1 MKYIFLDRDGVINEE
16 IGFLHKKEQLKLLQ
30 KSAEAIRMLNEEG
43 YKVIL
48 ITNQP
53 AVARGL
59 CSEET
64 VEEIHKELQSLLNKE
79 NAHIDS
85 FYYCPH
91 HPTEGKDPFFTKE
104 CTCRK
109 PQPGMIIKAKE
120 DHNIED
126 LSHSYIIGDRIS
138 DIKAGNLAGC
148 KTILVSTGYGLKDT
162 WNDAVPNYY
171 ARDLYHAVTDFVL
184 NENKRK
190 LFIAAGGKGTRLQA
204 IAKDIPKPMVPI
216 CGKPVLH
223 HLVDW
228 AKENNISEIIM
239 LSHHFPEKIT
249 EYFKDGKD
257 FGIKI
262 NHSIEPYPLGSGGPL
277 KYAEKYMDGSFIYL
291 SGDHLCTVNLE
302 KMIKFHKDKKA
313 KITVLVHESSHP
325 EDSDVLKIDENKK
338 VIKFISKTEDHTNA
352 GNLTNSGLCIIEP
365 EIMELIKEEKFD
377 LEPYLYPKILDS
389 QYNFFAYETNEF
401 MADMG
406 TPERLKK
413 CEDFLKSKMERV
425 LVTGACGMMGQ
436 HLLPLLQKK
445 GNYNILGTYFRP
457 TTNIKELPKDIKL
470 KELDVRD
477 YRAVRRVIEEFKPN
491 KILHL
496 AAQSYPTVSIDEPQY
511 TVDTNIRG
519 TINLFEAV
527 RELKLDPIIL
537 VACSSAEYGFVDEKD
552 VPVKETHPL
561 RPLHPYGVSKVGQD
575 LLSYQYFKNHGMKT
589 LRARIFNTTGPKKVN
604 DVCSD
609 FTKQAV
615 MIEKGLQEN
624 KFYVGNLEARRA
636 ITDVRDMIEAFLL
649 LMEKGEH
656 GEVYNISGEK
666 AYLIRDI
673 LNEIV
678 KKTNINPEIIVDPKL
693 LRPTDEKIIFGDNT
707 RLKLHTGW
715 EQKISIDQTLQD
727 MIEYWRK
734 VL

>member
-16 IGFLHKKEQLKLLQ
+16 KILLSKREELKLIPN
-30 KSAEAIRMLNEEG
+30 SAEAIALLNKEG
-43 YKVIL
+43 YKVIV

-53 AVARGL
+53 VVARGL
-59 CSEET
+59 CSEEG
-64 VEEIHKELQSLLNKE
+64 VEEIHLELQRMLLEK
-79 NAHIDS
+79 NAHIDA
-85 FYYCPH
+85 FYFCPH
-91 HPTEGKDPFFTKE
+91 HPTEGKNPFFTKP
-104 CTCRK
+104 CSCRK
-109 PQPGMIIKAKE
+109 PESGMIQKAKE
-120 DHNIED
+120 DFHIED
-126 LSHSYIIGDRIS
+126 LSSTYLIGDRIS
-138 DIKAGNLAGC
+138 DIKAGNLVGC
-148 KTILVSTGYGLKDT
+148 KTILVSTGYGQKDP
-162 WNDAVPNYY
+162 WNDATARYY
-171 ARDLYHAVTDFVL
+171 ARDLYHAVNDFVL
-184 NENKRK
+184 NEKKRK
-190 LFIAAGGKGTRLQA
+190 LFIAAGGKGTRLYPLT
-204 IAKDIPKPMVPI
+204 KDIPKPMVSI

-228 AKENNISEIIM
+228 AKENNIAEIIM

-249 EYFKDGKD
+249 DYFKDGKD

-262 NHSIEPYPLGSGGPL
+262 HHSIEPYPLGSGGPL
-277 KYAEKYMDGSFIYL
+277 KYGEKYIEGTSIYL
-291 SGDHLCTVNLE
+291 SGDHICKVNLNT
-302 KMIKFHKDKKA
+302 MFDFHKEKNA
-313 KITVLVHESSHP
+313 KITVLVHTSTHP
-325 EDSDVLKIDENKK
+325 WDSDVLKIDAKK
-338 VIKFISKTEDHTNA
+338 RVTHFIAKIQDHTNA
-352 GNLTNSGLCIIEP
+352 GNLTNAGLCIFEP
-365 EIMELIKEEKFD
+365 EIMSLIQEEKFD
-377 LEPYLYPKILDS
+377 LEPYLYPKLLES
-389 QYNFFAYETNEF
+389 EYSLYAYETEEF

-406 TPERLKK
+406 TPERIKK

-436 HLLPLLQKK
+436 HLLPLLLQK

-457 TTNIKELPKDIKL
+457 TTNLKELPKEVRI

-496 AAQSYPTVSIDEPQY
+496 AAQSYPTVSLDEPQY
-511 TVDTNIRG
+511 TADTNIRG
-519 TINLFEAV
+519 TINIFEAV
-527 RELKLDPIIL
+527 KDLHLDPIIL
-537 VACSSAEYGFVDEKD
+537 VACSSAEYGFVEEKD

-561 RPLHPYGVSKVGQD
+561 KPLHPYGVSKVGQD
-575 LLSYQYFKNHGMKT
+575 LLSYQYFKNYGMKT

-615 MIEKGLQEN
+615 LIEKGLQEN
-624 KFYVGNLEARRA
+624 KFYVGNLEAQRA

-666 AYLIRDI
+666 AYLIKDI
-673 LNEIV
+673 LDIILKE
-678 KKTNINPEIIVDPKL
+678 TNIHPEIIVDPKL

-707 RLKLHTGW
+707 RLKSHTGW
-715 EQKISIDQTLQD
+715 QQKIPIETTIKD
-727 MIEYWRK
+727 MLEYWRK

>member
-16 IGFLHKKEQLKLLQ
+16 IGFLHKKEQLKLIQ
-30 KSAEAIRMLNEEG
+30 NSAKAIALLNKEG
-43 YKVIL
+43 YKVIV

-59 CSEET
+59 CTEET
-64 VEEIHKELQSLLNKE
+64 VEEIHKELQQLLKKE
-79 NAHIDS
+79 NAYIDH

-91 HPTEGKDPFFTKE
+91 HPTEGQNPFFTKN
-104 CTCRK
+104 CYCRK
-109 PQPGMIIKAKE
+109 PKTGMIQKAKQ
-120 DHNIED
+120 DLNIED
-126 LSHSYIIGDRIS
+126 LSSSYLIGDRIS
-138 DIKAGNLAGC
+138 DIKTGSLMGC
-148 KTILVSTGYGLKDT
+148 KTILVSTGYGQKDS
-162 WNDAVPNYY
+162 WNDASADYY
-171 ARDLYHAVTDFVL
+171 AKDLYHAVKDFVL
-184 NENKRK
+184 QEKKLK
-190 LFIAAGGKGTRLQA
+190 LFIAAGGKGTRLYPLT
-204 IAKDIPKPMVPI
+204 KDIPKPMVSI

-228 AKENNISEIIM
+228 AKKNNISEIIM

-262 NHSIEPYPLGSGGPL
+262 HHSIEPYPLGSGGPL
-277 KYAEKYMDGSFIYL
+277 KYAEKYIDGPFVYL

-302 KMIKFHKDKKA
+302 KMLDFHKEKNA

-325 EDSDVLKIDENKK
+325 EDSDLLKIDENEK
-338 VIKFISKTEDHTNA
+338 VITFISKTEDHTNA
-352 GNLTNSGLCIIEP
+352 GTLTNSGLCIIEP
-365 EIMELIKEEKFD
+365 EIMNLIQEEKFD
-377 LEPYLYPKILDS
+377 FEPYLYPKILDV
-389 QYNFFAYETNEF
+389 QYPLYAYKTNEF

-413 CEDFLKSKMERV
+413 CEEYLQNKMERV

-436 HLLPLLQKK
+436 HLLPLLLKK
-445 GNYNILGTYFRP
+445 GNYNILGTYFKP
-457 TTNIKELPKDIKL
+457 TTNIKELPKEVKL

-477 YRAVRRVIEEFKPN
+477 YRAVLKVLEEFKPD

-496 AAQSYPTVSIDEPQY
+496 AAQSYPTVSLDEPQY
-511 TVDTNIRG
+511 TIDTNIRG
-519 TINLFEAV
+519 TVNIFEAV
-527 RELKLDPIIL
+527 RYLKLNPTVL

-552 VPVKETHPL
+552 VPIKETQPL
-561 RPLHPYGVSKVGQD
+561 LPLHPYGVSKVAQD
-575 LLSYQYFKNHGMKT
+575 FLSYQYYKNYGIKT

-604 DVCSD
+604 DVCAD

-615 MIEKGLQEN
+615 LIEKGLQEN
-624 KFYVGNLEARRA
+624 KFYIGNIDNRRA

-673 LNEIV
+673 LGIIL
-678 KKTNINPEIIVDPKL
+678 KQTNINPEIVVDPKL
-693 LRPTDEKIIFGDNT
+693 LRPTDEKIIFGDT
-707 RLKLHTGW
+707 AKLRAHTGW
-715 EQKISIDQTLQD
+715 EQKIPIETTIKD
-727 MIEYWRK
+727 MLEYWRK
-734 VL
+734 VI